1 MNNSIME
8 KISDLDLKVNEIKI
22 ENTKINDRKLNI
34 EEKAKQLD
42 FKNIAI
48 KNSIK
53 EKETEIL
60 KLKSDKDSINKSTT
74 LRPEKEKI
82 QKQVDALQ
90 IINQGIIQKQDDLL
104 KQLQEAKGI
113 FENILL

>member
-1 MNNSIME
+1 MN
-8 KISDLDLKVNEIKI
+8 IKH
-22 ENTKINDRKLNI
+22 EL
-34 EEKAKQLD
+34 
-42 FKNIAI
+42 KNIITSTNKKI
-48 KNSIK
+48 KSFEN
-53 EKETEIL
+53 E
-60 KLKSDKDSINKSTT
+60 STT
-74 LRPEKEKI
+74 FRPEKEKI